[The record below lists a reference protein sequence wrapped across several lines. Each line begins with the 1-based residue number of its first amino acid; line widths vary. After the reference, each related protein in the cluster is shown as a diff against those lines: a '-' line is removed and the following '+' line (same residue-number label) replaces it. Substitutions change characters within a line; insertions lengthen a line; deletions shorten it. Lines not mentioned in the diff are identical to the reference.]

1 MKKNR
6 LFNLTLLLV
15 TVLFVQE
22 SRAQT
27 PLEGHTGDVTSV
39 AFSPNGK
46 ILASGGGIFD
56 NTSSCGMWRNENL
69 SLHWKGIEG
78 RLRQ

>member
-22 SRAQT
+22 SLAQT
-27 PLEGHTGDVTSV
+27 TLEGHTGDVTSV
-39 AFSPNGK
+39 AFSPDGK
-46 ILASGGGIFD
+46 IL
-56 NTSSCGMWRNENL
+56 
-69 SLHWKGIEG
+69 SLPTPLAKKDDREYA
-78 RLRQ
+78 LYFAKS